1 MRHVSTFYARQAFTR
16 CKTLINDIIFIDFF
30 RNAVIGGL
38 VLAVI
43 LSVLSL
49 IIYIKKWSFINIG
62 ISHAAFG
69 GLAIGYLLG
78 ISPSLTGGIFA
89 VLVGLVIGYLSKTNR
104 LHEDISI
111 GILLSFSM
119 AFGVILISFSN
130 NYNSDLFMFL
140 FGNILTITVE
150 DIVFL
155 TIFSVFAV
163 VFLYLNF
170 EKILYCC
177 FDEELAKVSGIN
189 TAFLYYSLISIVAVA
204 TVLSIKLVGS
214 VLSSAMMILPA
225 ATAATLHWHYKK
237 IVLFSVL
244 ISVMV
249 VLTGIIV
256 SFEFNLPS
264 GSTIV
269 VIYSM
274 VFFILAAVK
283 RIKG

>member
-1 MRHVSTFYARQAFTR
+1 MS
-16 CKTLINDIIFIDFF
+16 DILFIDFF
-30 RNAVIGGL
+30 RNAVIGG
-38 VLAVI
+38 VI
-43 LSVLSL
+43 LAILLSTLSL
-49 IIYIKKWSFINIG
+49 IIFVKKWTFINIG

-78 ISPSLTGGIFA
+78 ISPSLTGSIFA
-89 VLVGLVIGYLSKTNR
+89 VLVGLIIGYLSKTNQ

-140 FGNILTITVE
+140 FGNILTITSE
-150 DIVFL
+150 DIIVL
-155 TIFSVFAV
+155 TIFSLLAII
-163 VFLYLNF
+163 FLYLNF
-170 EKILYCC
+170 NKILYCC
-177 FDEELAKVSGIN
+177 FDEELASVSGLN
-189 TAFLYYSLISIVAVA
+189 TNLLYYMLICIIAIA

-225 ATAATLHWHYKK
+225 ATASALHWHYRK
-237 IVLFSVL
+237 IVLLSVL
-244 ISVMV
+244 ISVVV
-249 VLTGIIV
+249 VLAGIVV

-269 VIYSM
+269 VIYSTL
-274 VFFILAAVK
+274 FFMTMFLK
-283 RIKG
+283 RLKK

>member
-1 MRHVSTFYARQAFTR
+1 M
-16 CKTLINDIIFIDFF
+16 INDIILIDFF
-30 RNAVIGGL
+30 RNAVIGG
-38 VLAVI
+38 VILAIV

-49 IIYIKKWSFINIG
+49 IIFVKKWTFINIG

-89 VLVGLVIGYLSKTNR
+89 VLVGLIIGYLSKTNK

-140 FGNILTITVE
+140 FGNILTITME
-150 DIVFL
+150 DIFFL
-155 TIFSVFAV
+155 TVFSIFTLG
-163 VFLYLNF
+163 FLYKNF
-170 EKILYCC
+170 NKVLYCC

-189 TAFLYYSLISIVAVA
+189 TTILYYSLISIVAIG

-225 ATAATLHWHYKK
+225 ATASTLHWHYKK
-237 IVLFSVL
+237 IMIFSIL
-244 ISVMV
+244 LSITV
-249 VLTGIIV
+249 VLAGILV

-269 VIYSM
+269 VIYSILFFTLA
-274 VFFILAAVK
+274 VFKKL
-283 RIKG
+283 KGNA